1 MRYIPPDVSKSSWA
15 AQPPGR
21 LAAVQNSALA
31 QATKQ
36 WTANSK
42 QVRANQN
49 GWSIICWPFPGALLD
64 GTTHTVHSLAG

>member
-15 AQPPGR
+15 ASVR

-42 QVRANQN
+42 QVAHSSEMLAFN
-49 GWSIICWPFPGALLD
+49 FLALLL
-64 GTTHTVHSLAG
+64 GA